1 MKAVSRPLGR
11 PVSLEVSSAGRT
23 MSLPGAPDR
32 EYVVI
37 RFGTSFENKAAAVKT
52 IIPALDRDGIWRVT
66 GYYIR

>member
-1 MKAVSRPLGR
+1 MKAVRRPLGQA
-11 PVSLEVSSAGRT
+11 VSREVSSADRT
-23 MSLPGAPDR
+23 TSLPGAPDG

-37 RFGTSFENKAAAVKT
+37 RFGTSFENKAPAVET